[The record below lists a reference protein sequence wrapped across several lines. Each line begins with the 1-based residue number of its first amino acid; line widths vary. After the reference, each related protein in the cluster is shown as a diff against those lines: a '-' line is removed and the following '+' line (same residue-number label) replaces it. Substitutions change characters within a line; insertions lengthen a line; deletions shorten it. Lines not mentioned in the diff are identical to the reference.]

1 MPLTPPPELLAAAV
15 IIGVTLVV
23 VLTHV
28 LTGSKRRALDP
39 AAARAAAAAVDPGQ
53 APGEV
58 WVAEG
63 GALALVELGEDTVM
77 VLQVGDH
84 TATRRIRAGELRLD
98 AAARLRLS
106 DPGVGPLR
114 ADVPPA
120 WRDRLG
126 LPR

>member
-1 MPLTPPPELLAAAV
+1 LPLNPPVELLAVAV
-15 IIGVTLVV
+15 VIGVALMV

-28 LTGSKRRALDP
+28 LTGSRRRALDP
-39 AAARAAAAAVDPGQ
+39 EAARAAAAAVEPGAALGQ
-53 APGEV
+53 V

-84 TATRRIRAGELRLD
+84 TATRRIRRGELTLD
-98 AAARLRLS
+98 AGARMRLS
-106 DPGVGPLR
+106 DPGVGPIL

-120 WRDRLG
+120 WRQRLG

>member
-1 MPLTPPPELLAAAV
+1 MPLTPPPGLLAAAV
-15 IIGVTLVV
+15 IIGVALVV
-23 VLTHV
+23 ILTHV

-58 WVAEG
+58 WVAED
-63 GALALVELGEDTVM
+63 GALALVELGEATVM

-84 TATRRIRAGELRLD
+84 TATRRVRRGELRLD
-98 AAARLRLS
+98 AGARLRHS
-106 DPGVGPLR
+106 DPGLGPIL
-114 ADVPPA
+114 ADPPPA
-120 WRDRLG
+120 WRERLG